1 MKEKNKVVE
10 HLHKH
15 WMTYLLI
22 IAVIILLWAL
32 LTGNKPIESHRTEA
46 EQLKKENTELMA
58 KLAEADRKD
67 KIDRQVIISQDS
79 AIRDLRTTQ
88 SVTRHELDKTK
99 TVAQRLAQQV
109 RDLQPE
115 DTSLYAH
122 KVDSLAQQT
131 DDLAEQVVKYEGQV
145 DSLNT
150 LYTEQK
156 ITYEK
161 MIDDK
166 VKINELLRTSY
177 DKVKVSYD
185 GLYNDYGK
193 LSKQVKRERFKTKA
207 AALIGLAVIG
217 FMIAK

>member
-15 WMTYLLI
+15 WKNYLLVIAAAI
-22 IAVIILLWAL
+22 IVYLILN
-32 LTGNKPIESHRTEA
+32 GNKGVDTHRTEA
-46 EQLKKENTELMA
+46 SINDKDYKAVHDILKESDKQHAIDVRAIIVLGANLRA
-58 KLAEADRKD
+58 KNEEA
-67 KIDRQVIISQDS
+67 
-79 AIRDLRTTQ
+79 AA
-88 SVTRHELDKTK
+88 TRHELDKTK
-99 TVAQRLAQQV
+99 AVANRLSREV
-109 RDLQPE
+109 RELQPE

-185 GLYNDYGK
+185 GLYTDYGK

-207 AALIGLAVIG
+207 AALIALAAVG
-217 FMIAK
+217 FLIAK